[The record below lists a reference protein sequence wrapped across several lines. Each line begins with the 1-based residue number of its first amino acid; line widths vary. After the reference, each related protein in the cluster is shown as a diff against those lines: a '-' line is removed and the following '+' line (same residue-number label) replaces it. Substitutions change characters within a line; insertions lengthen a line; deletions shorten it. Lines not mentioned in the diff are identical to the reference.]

1 MRDTFCMPTFKR
13 ERSVL
18 QFQKSA
24 RTHSSLTIVTDV
36 FASVTP
42 SFTFKVFD
50 YQTAENEK

>member
-1 MRDTFCMPTFKR
+1 MRDTFCLSTFKR

-24 RTHSSLTIVTDV
+24 RTHSPLTIVTDV

-42 SFTFKVFD
+42 SFTSEVFD
-50 YQTAENEK
+50 YQFADSKK